1 MTGTSPIKSMAIV
14 QHKQRDLGNNLNHLY
29 VLFVFVPLLLQVDFE
44 RPLYQSATHGA
55 FGRRTGQGHQNG
67 GALIAQATVATR
79 HGGMGCRKVLAH
91 DTFGDCGG
99 GRMGG
104 VRVVARRGW
113 GHHCRRRQGGGGA
126 TGADHHGRYLRSLI
140 VRLLLLL
147 LWLVIIPVL

>member
-99 GRMGG
+99 GGRMGG

-113 GHHCRRRQGGGGA
+113 GHHSRRRQGGGGA
-126 TGADHHGRYLRSLI
+126 TGADHHGRYLRSHI
-140 VRLLLLL
+140 VHMLLL
-147 LWLVIIPVL
+147 